1 MPSSGLIIL
10 GTSYAHHLN
19 SLPKK
24 STATSCEIHA
34 WSICWSLK
42 TAESVLERGSH
53 KTFKSKGEKTTESD
67 ATLDFLWVIMGIGNP
82 LQLEGNHAHQNML
95 IFTEKILSLGLFIVQ

>member
-1 MPSSGLIIL
+1 MESDVTLDFLRMIMGIGNPLQL
-10 GTSYAHHLN
+10 EGTSYAHHLN

-53 KTFKSKGEKTTESD
+53 KTFKSKGEKNN
-67 ATLDFLWVIMGIGNP
+67 G
-82 LQLEGNHAHQNML
+82 
-95 IFTEKILSLGLFIVQ
+95 K